1 MLSNDVKLQNVM
13 RMMGHKKIQQTL
25 RYAKVIA
32 KDVQDDYGMI
42 AEKLGGKKK
51 AEDYSSA
58 FSFSWALMASISAC
72 SAAHSSGVSAWL
84 SSTSSSS
91 SSK

>member
-32 KDVQDDYGMI
+32 KDVQDDFDMV
-42 AEKLGGKKK
+42 AEKMEKKK
-51 AEDYSSA
+51 K
-58 FSFSWALMASISAC
+58 
-72 SAAHSSGVSAWL
+72 G
-84 SSTSSSS
+84 
-91 SSK
+91 